1 MTEIQWLVDIMLNH
15 KLPGPVKD
23 KFIARIGEVESQLS
37 ILGSSNG
44 RTSSFGLENVGS
56 IPTPRSTAQAPSTQ
70 RILDEMKLETPVI
83 TPRPIVS
90 APKPDAI
97 DKETGR
103 AMVATGKGT
112 FGPRKF

>member
-1 MTEIQWLVDIMLNH
+1 MTEIQWLVEIMLNH
-15 KLPGPVKD
+15 KLPAPVKD
-23 KFIARIGEVESQLS
+23 RFIARIGEVESNLS
-37 ILGSSNG
+37 KQ
-44 RTSSFGLENVGS
+44 S
-56 IPTPRSTAQAPSTQ
+56 IPVRAPIIHPGMPIQAASTQ
-70 RILDEMKLETPVI
+70 RILDEMKEINVQIPI
-83 TPRPIVS
+83 NRPLVS